1 MILLEV
7 RNAILIIHACHHVE
21 VNHLSDFSLLYFCI
35 SDLLC
40 GSGMHIL
47 SVGPSSSSV
56 AVSSDPLEQLMDE
69 MAGVE

>member
-1 MILLEV
+1 MSAPKHTVIFCLIALLCNV
-7 RNAILIIHACHHVE
+7 
-21 VNHLSDFSLLYFCI
+21 DFI

-56 AVSSDPLEQLMDE
+56 TVSSDPLEQLMDE